1 MIKSK
6 VVFGF
11 WVALMSMAAHADVN
25 IGVILSL
32 TGPAASLGIPEK
44 NVLTLISKE
53 VAGEKINLIIL
64 DDASDPTKAVMNAK
78 KLTGVDN
85 VDVVIGSSTT
95 AASLA
100 MIDTVFEQKTPTVSL
115 GASARIT
122 GPMDEKRHWMFK
134 TIQNEDQMAELTVAQ
149 MRKNGV
155 KRFGF
160 IGFAD
165 AYGDSWAESMT
176 KASAAGGLEI
186 TAMERYGRT
195 DVSVASQILK
205 IMSKKPDAIFVAGAG
220 TPAALPQKTL
230 AERGLNVPVYQTY
243 GIANNDF
250 LRVAGKDAEGSMFAI
265 APVLI
270 AEQLPD
276 SHQSKKVAVDLIGR
290 YERAFGAGSMSIFAS
305 NAWDAWLLIERAIPI
320 ALRTAKPGT
329 REFRKAL
336 RDAIESTRELTSSQG
351 VFNMTAKDHVGY
363 DNRARV
369 MVRVKDGKWQL
380 VR

>member
-6 VVFGF
+6 VVFGL
-11 WVALMSMAAHADVN
+11 WIALMSMAAHADVN
-25 IGVILSL
+25 VGVVLSL

-44 NVLTLISKE
+44 NALSLIPKE
-53 VAGEKINLIIL
+53 VAGEKVNLIIL
-64 DDASDPTKAVMNAK
+64 DDASDPTKAVVNAK

-100 MIDTVFEQKTPTVSL
+100 MIDTIFEKKTPTVSL

-134 TIQNEDQMAELTVAQ
+134 TIQNEDQMAELTVAH

-195 DVSVASQILK
+195 DVSVAAQILK
-205 IMSKKPDAIFVAGAG
+205 IMSKKPDALFVAGAG

-230 AERGLNVPVYQTY
+230 AERGISVPVYQTY

-250 LRVAGKDAEGSMFAI
+250 LRVAGKDAEGSLFAI

-329 REFRKAL
+329 AEFRKAL

-351 VFNMTAKDHVGY
+351 VFNMTPTDHVGY

>member
-1 MIKSK
+1 MFRSK

-11 WVALMSMAAHADVN
+11 WIALMSIAAHADIN
-25 IGVILSL
+25 LGVILSL

-44 NVLTLISKE
+44 NALTLMPKE
-53 VAGEKINLIIL
+53 VAGEKVNLIIL
-64 DDASDPTKAVMNAK
+64 DDASDPTKAVMNVK

-85 VDVVIGSSTT
+85 VDAVIGSSTT

-100 MIDTVFEQKTPTVSL
+100 MIDTIFERKTPTVSL

-122 GPMDEKRHWMFK
+122 GPMDEKRYWMFK
-134 TIQNEDQMAELTVAQ
+134 TIQNEDQMAELTVEH

-186 TAMERYGRT
+186 ADTERYGRT
-195 DVSVASQILK
+195 DVSVAAQILK
-205 IMSKKPDAIFVAGAG
+205 IMSKKPDAVFIAGAG
-220 TPAALPQKTL
+220 TPAALPQKAL
-230 AERGLNVPVYQTY
+230 AERGFNVPVYQTY

-250 LRVAGKDAEGSMFAI
+250 LRVAGKDAEGSLFAI

-276 SHQSKKVAVDLIGR
+276 SHQSKKVALDLIGR

-320 ALRTAKPGT
+320 ALRTARPGT
-329 REFRKAL
+329 PEFRKAL
-336 RDAIESTRELTSSQG
+336 RDALESTREVISSQG
-351 VFNMTAKDHVGY
+351 VFNMTPTDHVGY

-369 MVRVKDGKWQL
+369 MVRVKDGRWQL

>member
-11 WVALMSMAAHADVN
+11 WVALMSMVAHADVN

-44 NVLTLISKE
+44 NALTLISKE

-230 AERGLNVPVYQTY
+230 AERGLNVAVYQTY

-351 VFNMTAKDHVGY
+351 VFNMTATDHVGY